1 MSSTT
6 GTDNYA
12 HYRHLCGE
20 APILTPD
27 ELDAAL
33 RTAGFGEQ
41 PPGEAFWAAIFRRPD
56 HQRIDPL
63 AQDDRAD
70 WQAAAQAEHDDW
82 QARRRDDRDAW
93 KEARS
98 EAGRPR
104 WWEAKGGDT
113 C

>member
-12 HYRHLCGE
+12 HYRHLCGD

-33 RTAGFGEQ
+33 RTAGFGEKA
-41 PPGEAFWAAIFRRPD
+41 PDEAFWATLFRRPD

-70 WQAAAQAEHDDW
+70 WRAGAQAEHDSW
-82 QARRRDDRDAW
+82 QAQERVDRDAW
-93 KEARS
+93 KDAPGE
-98 EAGRPR
+98 GGQPR
-104 WWEAKGGDT
+104 WWEAKGRDT